1 MIKAQLFCGGSRPGC
16 NELDFA
22 GETPAATATTR
33 RLFESLGFELRILAS
48 RHHSYEINTSAAL
61 VVLLM
66 CIYAFLL
73 GNKTLDGKFENEA
86 ITWYILAKGIFCSVA
101 LVALSRILDGIIR
114 KLGT

>member
-48 RHHSYEINTSAAL
+48 RHHSSG
-61 VVLLM
+61 
-66 CIYAFLL
+66 L
-73 GNKTLDGKFENEA
+73 GRCPRRFAYVHLCVPARKQGFRWQVREEA

>member
-48 RHHSYEINTSAAL
+48 RHHSYEI
-61 VVLLM
+61 
-66 CIYAFLL
+66 
-73 GNKTLDGKFENEA
+73 DGKFENEA

-101 LVALSRILDGIIR
+101 LVALSRILDGISR
-114 KLGT
+114 KLGG